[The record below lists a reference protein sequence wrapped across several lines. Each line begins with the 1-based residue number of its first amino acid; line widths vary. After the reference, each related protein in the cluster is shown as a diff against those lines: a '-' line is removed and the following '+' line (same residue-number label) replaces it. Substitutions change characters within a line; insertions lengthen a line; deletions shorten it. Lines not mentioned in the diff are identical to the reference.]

1 MSPMKIQTVLVAT
14 ALVLP
19 LAAAAES
26 DSPWLPIP
34 GDVSLSLNHTT
45 QSGDDAYIGSTQ
57 RPLTAVTGGG
67 ASKYKRSATQVRLG
81 YGLSDAVALD
91 ASLAYGQVKVGAA
104 DRDSGRLDSVVGAS
118 WRVLDEY
125 ERPGLPTLTLRA
137 AAILKGGYS
146 GARLAALGN
155 NQNGVELSVLLG
167 KEVAASLAL
176 WLQIGVQ
183 DRSGAVPNANFY
195 EIGAR
200 WRFAPQ
206 WSASLGYSDKKYG
219 GNLDIG
225 GPGFSP
231 ARFQDVR
238 AERGVVKLGIG
249 YAIARNQGLALN
261 LAQTKS
267 GRNTVKDD
275 QIVGL
280 SYTFAF

>member
-1 MSPMKIQTVLVAT
+1 MKIQTLLAT
-14 ALVLP
+14 AALLTP
-19 LAAAAES
+19 LAAFAES

-34 GDVSLSLNHTT
+34 GDLSLSLNYTT
-45 QSGDDAYIGSTQ
+45 QSGKDAYIGSTKV
-57 RPLTAVTGGG
+57 PLTGVTGGG
-67 ASKYKRSATQVRLG
+67 ASKYKRSATQLRLS

-91 ASLAYGQVKVGAA
+91 ASLATGQVKVGKA
-104 DRDSGRLDSVVGAS
+104 DNDSGRLDSVVGAS

-137 AAILKGGYS
+137 AAILKGGYN

-155 NQNGVELSVLLG
+155 NQNGVELSLLLG
-167 KEVAASLAL
+167 KELASTLAL
-176 WLQIGVQ
+176 WLQAGVQ

-206 WSASLGYSDKKYG
+206 WSASLGFSDKKYG

-231 ARFQDVR
+231 ARFQEVR
-238 AERGVVKLGIG
+238 AERSLAKLGIG
-249 YAIARNQGLALN
+249 YAFARNQGLALN
-261 LAQTKS
+261 LAKTTS

-275 QIVGL
+275 QILGL
-280 SYTFAF
+280 SYTYAF